1 MFRQTFLESEPRNNG
16 RQSRSKHKRNIPTHF
31 PRKRKEKQRIIHH
44 VKSLNIK
51 TTETF
56 EDWLERIQGYP
67 TLRRRMD
74 RWLKSERN
82 RQRIYRGHN
91 FSRTGQVALVTLLL
105 VVWGFGTAVGNEY
118 DDALAEVLREDGVN
132 PMVALPVTKAGPVI
146 SSPTFKT
153 NSQQRKT
160 KKDWRKK
167 RISDRLVDIY
177 QARERRMPSE
187 EDGIFNNRD
196 KWLRYLTGSLESD
209 NALLERELE
218 TTDQLLVQMYDLV
231 DANHDGAADGMRKR
245 QYMAPILKPVIYDLA
260 LHALKA
266 DFAFTNA
273 TFHKKLHNDAD
284 SHRMQ
289 NRRLQKIIKQLA
301 SKADLSRQDV
311 GQLIR
316 TIQTRIDDNPVLWYD
331 SHEPVLYGKGMV
343 DFLRTTTKDFVR
355 KSIQNIP
362 EDSKRSV
369 IEKHLHL
376 AAIIDASTSGR
387 KIRSV
392 AQERQ
397 STDDIVGALY
407 SYNPME
413 KHIVRHYES
422 FLEDQLR
429 LFGEDSPSENAV
441 NSLLRRLRTNSDI
454 IVKDVRLLWS
464 IYDQESEK
472 TFSVTETRKHQNMAE
487 QFLGTVLRD
496 LREKDATYRGRDE
509 GRERL
514 IEELE
519 KLEKVAYRWGIT
531 VLASIIGIV
540 AISSKI
546 GCRSC
551 LSTQFISAPKSS
563 KKSPAAAKD
572 KDKVRNENVFRFG
585 SSDKLWV
592 FVEDQNAYRRITKRG
607 HPDFYTIMR
616 TGIMSSEN
624 RKAQN
629 PIDAGRIN
637 ANSKY
642 IQ

>member
-1 MFRQTFLESEPRNNG
+1 MRIGHVQIMFVQTFLKAEPRRNG
-16 RQSRSKHKRNIPTHF
+16 RGSTSKHKRQRQRNMGNKTTRSP
-31 PRKRKEKQRIIHH
+31 PRLPPP
-44 VKSLNIK
+44 KSLNIK

-56 EDWLERIQGYP
+56 ENWLERIRGYP
-67 TLRRRMD
+67 TLQKRMD
-74 RWLKSERN
+74 QWLTTPKN
-82 RQRIYRGHN
+82 QQRLKRGRYYTRH
-91 FSRTGQVALVTLLL
+91 GQLALVTLLL
-105 VVWGFGTAVGNEY
+105 VAWGVHSAVANDY
-118 DDALAEVLREDGVN
+118 DDALSEVLREDSIDQTLAM
-132 PMVALPVTKAGPVI
+132 PMLQKAVVHTHPRVQT
-146 SSPTFKT
+146 SSEK
-153 NSQQRKT
+153 RKT
-160 KKDWRKK
+160 KRDWRKK

-177 QARERRMPSE
+177 KARKSRMPSA

-218 TTDQLLVQMYDLV
+218 ATDKLLVQMYDLV
-231 DANHDGAADGMRKR
+231 DANHDGASDGMRKR

-273 TFHKKLHNDAD
+273 TFHKKLHGDID
-284 SHRMQ
+284 SRVVQ
-289 NRRLQKIIKQLA
+289 NQRLQKILKQLA

-311 GQLIR
+311 TQLIR
-316 TIQTRIDDNPVLWYD
+316 AIQTRIDDNPVLWYD

-343 DFLRTTTKDFVR
+343 HFLRTTTKDFVR

-362 EDSKRSV
+362 ENSKRSD
-369 IEKHLHL
+369 IEEILHL

-397 STDDIVGALY
+397 STDEIVGALY
-407 SYNPME
+407 SYNPIE

-422 FLEDQLR
+422 FLDDQLHKK
-429 LFGEDSPSENAV
+429 DSPSENAV
-441 NSLLRRLRTNSDI
+441 NSLIRRLKTNSDI

-472 TFSVTETRKHQNMAE
+472 TFSVKETRKHQNMARR
-487 QFLGTVLRD
+487 FLGTILRD

-519 KLEKVAYRWGIT
+519 KLEKVAYRWAVT
-531 VLASIIGIV
+531 LLATIIGIGV
-540 AISSKI
+540 ISSKI

-551 LSTQFISAPKSS
+551 FKCPSCPKSS
-563 KKSPAAAKD
+563 KKSAKET
-572 KDKVRNENVFRFG
+572 VRNQTVFRFG
-585 SSDKLWV
+585 SSDKLWI
-592 FVEDQNAYRRITKRG
+592 FVEKQNAYRRITKRG
-607 HPDFYTIMR
+607 HPDFYTLMR
-616 TGIMSSEN
+616 TGIMSSDS

-629 PIDAGRIN
+629 PTDAGRIN
-637 ANSKY
+637 ADSKY

>member
-1 MFRQTFLESEPRNNG
+1 MFFQTFLEAEPRRNG
-16 RQSRSKHKRNIPTHF
+16 RHSKSKKKRRCRPKYNTKQI
-31 PRKRKEKQRIIHH
+31 KRKPIYHI
-44 VKSLNIK
+44 KSLNIK

-74 RWLKSERN
+74 LWLKSERN

-91 FSRTGQVALVTLLL
+91 FSRIGQVALVTLLL
-105 VVWGFGTAVGNEY
+105 VAWGFGTAVGNEY

-132 PMVALPVTKAGPVI
+132 QMVALPVTKASPVI
-146 SSPTFKT
+146 PSFKT

-160 KKDWRKK
+160 KRDWRKK

-177 QARERRMPSE
+177 KARARRMPSE
-187 EDGIFNNRD
+187 DGLFNNRD

-218 TTDQLLVQMYDLV
+218 ATDQLLIQMYDLV

-266 DFAFTNA
+266 DFTFTNA

-284 SHRMQ
+284 SQRMQ
-289 NRRLQKIIKQLA
+289 NLRLQKIIKQLA
-301 SKADLSRQDV
+301 SKADLSAQDV
-311 GQLIR
+311 AQLIR

-343 DFLRTTTKDFVR
+343 DFLRTTTKSFVR

-362 EDSKRSV
+362 ESNKRSV
-369 IEKHLHL
+369 VEKHLHL

-397 STDDIVGALY
+397 STDDIVGTLY

-422 FLEDQLR
+422 FLEDQLQ
-429 LFGEDSPSENAV
+429 LFEEDSPSENAV

-464 IYDQESEK
+464 IYDQETEK

-540 AISSKI
+540 SISSKI

-551 LSTQFISAPKSS
+551 LKCPSCPKSS
-563 KKSPAAAKD
+563 KKSTTTAKD

-616 TGIMSSEN
+616 TGMMSSEN
-624 RKAQN
+624 KKAQN